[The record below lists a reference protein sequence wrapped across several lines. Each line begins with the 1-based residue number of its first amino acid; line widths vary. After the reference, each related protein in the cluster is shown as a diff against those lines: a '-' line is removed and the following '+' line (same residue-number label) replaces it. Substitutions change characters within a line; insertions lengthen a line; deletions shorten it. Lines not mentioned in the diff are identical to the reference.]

1 MTKASVALKQYLSK
15 IGLEGD
21 VDFLRESIQ
30 LMTQMLIELEV
41 EEQIGAEKH
50 ERTPERSNHRNGYR
64 RRLWETRVGE
74 IGLQIPKLCKGS
86 FFPSLLEPRRRTEQA
101 LLAVVQQAYLAGG
114 STRKVDNLLKAL
126 GLTGID
132 KSKVSR
138 ICKELDEVVEQFRN
152 RPLEGDYPY
161 LWLDALYLKVRQNS
175 AWRW

>member
-74 IGLQIPKLCKGS
+74 IG
-86 FFPSLLEPRRRTEQA
+86 
-101 LLAVVQQAYLAGG
+101 
-114 STRKVDNLLKAL
+114 
-126 GLTGID
+126 
-132 KSKVSR
+132 
-138 ICKELDEVVEQFRN
+138 
-152 RPLEGDYPY
+152 
-161 LWLDALYLKVRQNS
+161 
-175 AWRW
+175 

>member
-1 MTKASVALKQYLSK
+1 MTKASVALKQYLYN

-21 VDFLRESIQ
+21 VGFLRESIQ
-30 LMTQMLIELEV
+30 LMTQMLIELEA

-64 RRLWETRVGE
+64 QRLWETRVGE
-74 IGLQIPKLCKGS
+74 INLQIPKLRKGS
-86 FFPSLLEPRRRTEQA
+86 YFPSLLEPRRRTEKA
-101 LLAVVQQAYLAGG
+101 LLAVVQQAYIEGV

-138 ICKELDEVVEQFRN
+138 ICKELDEVVKQFRN
-152 RPLEGDYPY
+152 RPLE
-161 LWLDALYLKVRQNS
+161 LSLIHI
-175 AWRW
+175 